1 LRRRTGTGGRP
12 GSADLE
18 GVEHERAGRSVVA
31 LGMQVI
37 ARLSAIDGVLHVSS
51 VGDDAELE

>member
-1 LRRRTGTGGRP
+1 
-12 GSADLE
+12 
-18 GVEHERAGRSVVA
+18 
-31 LGMQVI
+31 MQVKGKRPVLHLI